1 MVEKEVTASRTRVH
15 SSAHLSESVVV
26 GQDTQ
31 IWNHAHIRENV
42 KLGSNVVIGT
52 GVYIGPG
59 VVVGDRSKIQNLAQI
74 YEPAYLEEGVFIGP
88 AVVLTNDK
96 IPRAINTDKSQKN
109 KSDWKPVG
117 VTIRQGASIGAGTV
131 CIAPIEIGEW
141 AIIGAGSVVTKNVP
155 NFALF
160 VGNPARFLCWI
171 SRTGAA
177 LVKVATNKYVCPDT
191 DEKYVLVAAEQ
202 MEIE

>member
-1 MVEKEVTASRTRVH
+1 MVGKKVRVSRALVH
-15 SSAHLSESVVV
+15 SSAHLSESAIV
-26 GQDTQ
+26 GENTQ
-31 IWNHAHIRENV
+31 IWNQAHIRENV
-42 KLGSNVVIGT
+42 KLGSNVTIGT

-59 VVVGDRSKIQNLAQI
+59 VIVGDRSKIQNLAQI

-141 AIIGAGSVVTKNVP
+141 AIIGAGSVVTKDVP

-160 VGNPARFLCWI
+160 AGNPARFVRWI
-171 SRTGAA
+171 SKSGAA
-177 LVKVATNKYVCPDT
+177 LKKVSTNKYVCPDT
-191 DEKYVLVAAEQ
+191 DEKYVLVAAEK
-202 MEIE
+202 MEIQ

>member
-1 MVEKEVTASRTRVH
+1 MEKEVTASRTLVH
-15 SSAHLSESVVV
+15 SSAHLSESAVV

-31 IWNHAHIRENV
+31 IWNHAQIRENV
-42 KLGSNVVIGT
+42 KIGSNVIIGT

-74 YEPAYLEEGVFIGP
+74 YEPACLEEGVFIGP
-88 AVVLTNDK
+88 AVILTNDK
-96 IPRAINTDKSQKN
+96 IPRSINTDKSQKN

-141 AIIGAGSVVTKNVP
+141 AMIGAGSVVTKNVP

-160 VGNPARFLCWI
+160 VGNPARFVCWI
-171 SRTGAA
+171 SRTGAT
-177 LVKVATNKYVCPDT
+177 LEKVATNKYMCPDT
-191 DEKYVLVAAEQ
+191 KEKYVLVAAEQ
-202 MEIE
+202 MEIQ